1 MTVAY
6 SSVWLHFDPN
16 IRKVIYIVLNA
27 PPKTSFFFFLHLY
40 LIGKRERIKNVLS
53 LIEFSRCVQKMFQLM
68 WALIQ
73 FSFSFLCVFSHETQT
88 CSQTETANAPLVLKE
103 MSALF
108 YFSDFYT
115 LNTKVGRALRQLS
128 YRQDHYSFSISMTI
142 SWLCKVTSSEIFFTN
157 YQ

>member
-115 LNTKVGRALRQLS
+115 LNTKLGKAVELQTGS
-128 YRQDHYSFSISMTI
+128 FSFSISMTI

>member
-73 FSFSFLCVFSHETQT
+73 FSFSFLCVFSHENQT
-88 CSQTETANAPLVLKE
+88 CSQTETANLCWKKCQ
-103 MSALF
+103 LF
-108 YFSDFYT
+108 SIFLIST
-115 LNTKVGRALRQLS
+115 HLTPNWVRQLS
-128 YRQDHYSFSISMTI
+128 YRQDHFSFSISMTI
-142 SWLCKVTSSEIFFTN
+142 SWLC
-157 YQ
+157 